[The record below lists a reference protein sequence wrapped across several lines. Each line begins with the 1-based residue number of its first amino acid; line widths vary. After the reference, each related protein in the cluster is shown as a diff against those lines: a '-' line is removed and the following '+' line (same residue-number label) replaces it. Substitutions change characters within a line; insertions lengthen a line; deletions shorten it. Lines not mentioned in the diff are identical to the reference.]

1 MILDELI
8 VYAEKCIRQEIPSCQ
23 KHVWACQRF
32 LGDVQRAR
40 SGWIYHWDEQEAAK
54 IVRWFSFLRHS
65 KGILAGQPI
74 ELTVWQ
80 TRMSWRRRRA

>member
-32 LGDVQRAR
+32 LGDVECA
-40 SGWIYHWDEQEAAK
+40 
-54 IVRWFSFLRHS
+54 VRVDISL
-65 KGILAGQPI
+65 G
-74 ELTVWQ
+74 
-80 TRMSWRRRRA
+80 